1 MTGVGAAATAD
12 AHALGP
18 VSTRS
23 ATSSAIYSTQCL
35 GCDREGGCGHYPTNV
50 ARRPIGCLAPIPTVH
65 ATIAQPPE
73 PTPQRSL
80 AAPDGF
86 GRGMPKGGHC
96 KAAPAVGGT
105 RSPVQHRVTPDRRNA
120 VRSIGDHSDEP
131 GVNWAGI

>member
-35 GCDREGGCGHYPTNV
+35 GCDREGGCGHYPPNV
-50 ARRPIGCLAPIPTVH
+50 ARRPIGSSSPIPAVH
-65 ATIAQPPE
+65 TTIAQPLE
-73 PTPQRSL
+73 PTPRRSL

-86 GRGMPKGGHC
+86 GRACPK
-96 KAAPAVGGT
+96 AVIARLPRQWVERAH
-105 RSPVQHRVTPDRRNA
+105 RSSTA
-120 VRSIGDHSDEP
+120 
-131 GVNWAGI
+131 